1 MGAETGKKVY
11 EALEVL
17 FNFVEDGIAEAA
29 FDEVLNELIHNSQ
42 IAARYDGGRA
52 DDVYLA
58 ASSFRRRYRKSNFDV
73 PEIGF
78 RGPAYD
84 EPI

>member
-1 MGAETGKKVY
+1 MTGDTGKKVY

-17 FNFVEDGIAEAA
+17 LNFVEDGMAEAA
-29 FDEVLNELIHNSQ
+29 LDEVLNELVRSSQ
-42 IAARYDGGRA
+42 IAARYDGGHA
-52 DDVYLA
+52 YDVHIA
-58 ASSFRRRYRKSNFDV
+58 ASAFQRRYRKPNFDV

>member
-1 MGAETGKKVY
+1 MSGESGKKLY

-17 FNFVEDGIAEAA
+17 LNFVEESMAEPAL
-29 FDEVLNELIHNSQ
+29 DEVLNALIDQGRIARSYDGTGRAHDLL
-42 IAARYDGGRA
+42 IAAQ
-52 DDVYLA
+52 
-58 ASSFRRRYRKSNFDV
+58 SFQKKYRKSDAAEV
-73 PEIGF
+73 GF